1 MLTLCDLLQSLKS
14 AKKIIFRSQ
23 SALQLYTEAD
33 LEKFVY
39 SFKGAL
45 KSSAEHFEFDLS
57 ESDYKRG
64 VISPIMRML
73 SEVIAQ
79 AGNQLATVIV
89 NMNKVGWTFERDNLI
104 KSDFIYGL
112 ALRMPSWPKSIK
124 NLTVNLDRAF
134 SFNNQI
140 DDDDIS

>member
-1 MLTLCDLLQSLKS
+1 
-14 AKKIIFRSQ
+14 
-23 SALQLYTEAD
+23 
-33 LEKFVY
+33 
-39 SFKGAL
+39 
-45 KSSAEHFEFDLS
+45 
-57 ESDYKRG
+57 
-64 VISPIMRML
+64 ML

-79 AGNQLATVIV
+79 AGNQLTTVIV
-89 NMNKVGWTFERDNLI
+89 NMNKVGWTFERENLI

-140 DDDDIS
+140 DSDDIS